1 MSLIEINYDEK
12 VIEVSIPL
20 IMNPKGNHN
29 HIRIK
34 SDYLTIKKKGEKF
47 LPNHYVEWQIGYEV
61 PTEDKEYKEKFEL
74 TTLKDE
80 KYHFSGAN
88 GKTKT
93 LYELSEIIYHA
104 KQLNLIKH
112 EELQFVYDFLQKYKQ
127 EYKVPFLEEQYFP
140 RRLPLRV
147 IKILHSDSMARY
159 CISHSNEVRPNAR
172 YTDFCHKIQYNHLD
186 RHRIFLDAYPT
197 LEFPLSSTIYIEV
210 TMKRQQR
217 GSNIQPMLYFCFSI
231 LELKAATPLLNRTA
245 MLKEHALLIINQ
257 TNAPMFLKMLK
268 IFGLLSQTHHDD
280 VLEILEKILQ
290 N

>member
-1 MSLIEINYDEK
+1 MYPES
-12 VIEVSIPL
+12 
-20 IMNPKGNHN
+20 NHN

-34 SDYLTIKKKGEKF
+34 SNYLTIKKKGEKF
-47 LPNHYVEWQIGYEV
+47 LPTHYVEWQIVYDV
-61 PTEDKEYKEKFEL
+61 PTEDKDYKEKFEL

-93 LYELSEIIYHA
+93 LYELSEIIYYA

-112 EELQFVYDFLQKYKQ
+112 EELQSVCDFLQKYKA
-127 EYKVPFLEEQYFP
+127 PFLEEQYFP

-147 IKILHSDSMARY
+147 KGFYNGSTPCYFINHN
-159 CISHSNEVRPNAR
+159 NEVQPNAS
-172 YTDFCHKIQYNHLD
+172 YTDFCNKTQRNYLD
-186 RHRIFLDAYPT
+186 RYSVFLDAYPT
-197 LEFPLSSTIYIEV
+197 LIFPLSFNYNYYIEV

-231 LELKAATPLLNRTA
+231 LELKNATLLLNRMA
-245 MLKEHALLIINQ
+245 MCKEHALLIINQ
-257 TNAPMFLKMLK
+257 TNAPMFLKTLK
-268 IFGLLSQTHHDD
+268 IFGLLSQAHHDD
-280 VLEILEKILQ
+280 VLKILEKILQ